1 MMGWEPTMNLRF
13 VKRRVTQPL
22 DEYTSVEKTVR
33 ILQQQWRKKERPYV
47 ATPTYEYE
55 WRDVPEVDDE

>member
-1 MMGWEPTMNLRF
+1 MNWEPTMNLRF
-13 VKRRVTQPL
+13 VKREQPY
-22 DEYTSVEKTVR
+22 DNVPGVSKTVR

-55 WRDVPEVDDE
+55 WRDVPEVDYE

>member
-1 MMGWEPTMNLRF
+1 MSDWEPTMNLRF
-13 VKRRVTQPL
+13 VKRL
-22 DEYTSVEKTVR
+22 DRNPPAGAQVVRTVR

-47 ATPTYEYE
+47 ATPTYVYE